1 MTHEKN
7 ENRRYG
13 IGASLA
19 AGAVAALLLSSVH
32 AGCGSDK
39 ATTGSAGTSGSAGTG
54 SAGVTGA
61 AGTGSAGD
69 TGAAGTGSA
78 GVTGAAGTGSAGSTG
93 AAGTGGTACKDE
105 EVNVTADITTN
116 TTWPCNTYVLT
127 KKIHITN
134 GATLTIAAGST
145 IFGNGTTQNPAAL
158 ISTREGKLV
167 AVGTATAPI
176 VFTSYAPVGGRAPGD
191 TFAGVV
197 MLGKA
202 KLNTGTCSGDGDP
215 ATPACDAPGF
225 LQSTIEGIDPT
236 DPRAPFGGTDDTHN
250 CGELKYVRIE
260 FAGYV
265 IGAGNELNGLSMG
278 ACGSQTKVSYIQVH
292 RGFDDGIEM
301 FGGTASLDHILI
313 SGSVD
318 DGLDWDNGWTG
329 KVQFLIIHQAYGQG
343 DKGFEADNLAA
354 DELAVPRSNPEIWNA
369 TLIGETGRI
378 GMHLRR
384 GTHYKL
390 RNFIVQGFTG
400 GAVDVDA
407 VKAGNSPMADWPTM
421 MSIENSVFFN
431 NPLAKTEVAGGVDG
445 GVGTDNDMGFDE
457 AAAIAEAAR
466 MNTTTADPML
476 GSVAIAAPNYV
487 PANAAA
493 VMGKAT
499 PAAPF
504 DVTATYAGA
513 VAPGTAP
520 AAAWYAGWTSF
531 PEK

>member
-1 MTHEKN
+1 MTN
-7 ENRRYG
+7 EERNDRRYG
-13 IGASLA
+13 IGATLA
-19 AGAVAALLLSSVH
+19 AGAVAMLVLSSAQV
-32 AGCGSDK
+32 GCGSDK
-39 ATTGSAGTSGSAGTG
+39 PAATGGAGSTGSAGT
-54 SAGVTGA
+54 TGA
-61 AGTGSAGD
+61 AGSTGEAG
-69 TGAAGTGSA
+69 TGAA
-78 GVTGAAGTGSAGSTG
+78 AGSTG
-93 AAGTGGTACKDE
+93 AAGTGTNTGAAGSTGAAGTSGGTACKDE
-105 EVNVTADITTN
+105 EVNVSADITTN

-127 KKIHITN
+127 KKIHILN

-145 IFGNGTTQNPAAL
+145 IFGNGSTQNPAAL
-158 ISTREGKLV
+158 IATREGKLV

-176 VFTSYAPVGGRAPGD
+176 VFTSYAPVGSRAPGD

-197 MLGKA
+197 LLGKA

-265 IGAGNELNGLSMG
+265 IGAGNELNALTLGG
-278 ACGSQTKVSYIQVH
+278 CGSQTKVSYIQTH

-301 FGGTASLDHILI
+301 FGGTANLDHILI
-313 SGSVD
+313 SGSTD

-329 KVQFLIIHQAYGQG
+329 KVQFLIVHQAYGQG

-354 DELAVPRSNPEIWNA
+354 NELATPRSKPEIWNA
-369 TLIGETGRI
+369 TMIGETGRI

-407 VKAGNSPMADWPTM
+407 VAAGNVPATDWPTM
-421 MSIENSVFFN
+421 MSIESSVFFN
-431 NPLAKTEVAGGVDG
+431 NPLGKTETSTAVDG
-445 GVGTDNDMGFDE
+445 GTPSDNDMGFDE
-457 AAAIAEAAR
+457 TAAISDAAR

-476 GSVAIAAPNYV
+476 GSIAIAAPNYV
-487 PANAAA
+487 PGNAAA